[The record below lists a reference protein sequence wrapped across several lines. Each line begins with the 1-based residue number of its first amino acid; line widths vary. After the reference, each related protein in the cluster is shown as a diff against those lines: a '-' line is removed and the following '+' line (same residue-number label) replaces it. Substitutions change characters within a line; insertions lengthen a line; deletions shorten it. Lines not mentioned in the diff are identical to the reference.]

1 LWFVNVRR
9 TRYYCPVELAV
20 DVIGGK
26 WAVVVLAHLKDGAH
40 RYGELRR
47 RMPDVS
53 EKVLTTRLRELE
65 AAGLVERTS
74 DGGTPPAVTYRLSE
88 EAAELAPALR
98 VLYDWGQRRAD
109 RDGIPIEPVT

>member
-1 LWFVNVRR
+1 MNVRR

-65 AAGLVERTS
+65 SAGLVERTT
-74 DGGTPPAVTYRLSE
+74 DLGTPPAVTYRLSAS
-88 EAAELAPALR
+88 AAELAPALR
-98 VLYDWGQRRAD
+98 ILYDWGRRRAEE
-109 RDGIPIEPVT
+109 DGIPIEPVT